1 MSTKTPAWI
10 NHIRLFIRNVFHA
23 AWLFSP
29 GILVL
34 VATAICFWNLLQGK
48 DIMLLAIQRRWF
60 FALFI
65 GTLFFL
71 VIVSWYGARMVSDA
85 KKKIDIEGPPG
96 PQGSQ
101 RPGTY
106 GPQGLKRPQG
116 SQDSQEPQGPL
127 PYLSPYFYTHTPRF
141 IGFSF
146 FTVIILAFAQLPI
159 FRRVEIPGWE
169 NGFYFLLFV
178 LSFPYYHFMSS
189 YIKRKFKHIAFNKLF
204 YILISIIII
213 GSLVLSI
220 SLHKFRGAIFAVLLL
235 LQWCYLIF
243 VITRRRWIE
252 SKMNKKPTGS
262 SEKPQ
267 NATKNAGIEQAEVG
281 FHRFFFSLSVLFL
294 AIYIACTVSISVSV
308 RLGSFSFVLL
318 AFAILLGIGFLLS
331 YISIRVGFNVHFIFV
346 LLAFAFGLWTERHRV
361 DLLDSTETMQ
371 LGQRDSF
378 QEYFNKWVRLR
389 QADIDSAS
397 EYPVYFVLADGG
409 ASRSGYWVASVL
421 SKLQDTS
428 RNSFGR
434 HLFCL
439 SGASGGS
446 VGNAS
451 FYLLLKR
458 LGDTPSRQPYDS
470 VYLKHSRQYLESDFL
485 TYTLSRMLSHD
496 FFVQVLPYDT
506 KGDRAKALALSL
518 ESAPT
523 GNTFL
528 EDSINMRTPFSHL
541 ISRRSDP
548 NSASL
553 PILCINTTRM
563 QDGRPSVI
571 STVALDAQTFNNRL
585 DVLTIIPKEK
595 DIKLSTAVVLGAS
608 FPYISPAGRIDQPD
622 ASRKNGIR
630 EHYFVDGGYVDNSGA
645 GVVHEML
652 IKLQQLKTA
661 ALNGSGDQQSK
672 DRLRK
677 LRFYVLHISNG
688 PTGEAYIKKVNPFI
702 NDLAAPLQTLA
713 GSYSVQTTINDS
725 RLKNFMTGISPDS
738 YWDLNLY
745 RPRETIKYSMNWVI
759 SRTTL
764 DSMDQRLRTH
774 ENIFRL
780 IARLPKK

>member
-10 NHIRLFIRNVFHA
+10 NHLRLFIRNVFHA

-29 GILVL
+29 GILFL
-34 VATAICFWNLLQGK
+34 GLTAICFWNLLQGK

-60 FALFI
+60 FALFLA
-65 GTLFFL
+65 TLIFL
-71 VIVSWYGARMVSDA
+71 VIVGWYGARMVSEA
-85 KKKIDIEGPPG
+85 KKKKDAEGAM
-96 PQGSQ
+96 
-101 RPGTY
+101 
-106 GPQGLKRPQG
+106 
-116 SQDSQEPQGPL
+116 
-127 PYLSPYFYTHTPRF
+127 PYISDYYYKHAPRF

-146 FTVIILAFAQLPI
+146 FTITILAFAQLPI
-159 FRRVEIPGWE
+159 FKTVTLPGWE
-169 NGFYFLLFV
+169 NGFYVLL
-178 LSFPYYHFMSS
+178 LAASFFYYEFMSRFLE
-189 YIKRKFKHIAFNKLF
+189 KRFTYIAFNRLF
-204 YILISIIII
+204 FVVVSLIFV
-213 GSLVLSI
+213 GTLLLSI
-220 SLHKFRGAIFAVLLL
+220 SLHQFRGIIFVVLLL
-235 LQWCYLIF
+235 LQWCFLVF
-243 VITRRRWIE
+243 VITRRGLIE
-252 SKMNKKPTGS
+252 NRKAKGVAGPPTRAWQ
-262 SEKPQ
+262 K
-267 NATKNAGIEQAEVG
+267 ATQKAGIDPSEAG
-281 FHRFFFSLSVLFL
+281 FHLVFLFL
-294 AIYIACTVSISVSV
+294 SIIFFLIYLACSVSISVSV
-308 RLGSFSFVLL
+308 RLGSFPYILL
-318 AFAILLGIGFLLS
+318 AFAILLGIGFLLT
-331 YISIRVGFNVHFIFV
+331 YISVRLGFNIHFIFV
-346 LLAFAFGLWTERHRV
+346 ILVFVFGLWSERHRV
-361 DLLDSTETMQ
+361 DLLDSKEPMR

-378 QEYFNKWVRLR
+378 QEYFNKWITLR
-389 QADIDSAS
+389 QNEIDSVS

-428 RNSFGR
+428 RTTFGR

-458 LGDTPSRQPYDS
+458 IGDTPSRKPYDS

-485 TYTLSRMLSHD
+485 TYTLSRMLSYD
-496 FFVQVLPYDT
+496 FFVQLAPFDT
-506 KGDRAKALALSL
+506 KGDRAQALTLSL
-518 ESAPT
+518 ESAPK

-528 EDSINMRTPFSHL
+528 EDSINMRIPFSDL
-541 ISRRSDP
+541 ISRKSDP
-548 NSASL
+548 NSANL

-585 DVLTIIPKEK
+585 DVLSIIPNGK
-595 DIKLSTAVVLGAS
+595 DIKLSTSVVLGAS
-608 FPYISPAGRIDQPD
+608 FPYISPAGRIDQPEP
-622 ASRKNGIR
+622 ARKNGIR

-652 IKLQQLKTA
+652 IKINQIKTSIINGPVGQQT
-661 ALNGSGDQQSK
+661 K
-672 DRLRK
+672 DRLGK

-688 PTGEAYIKKVNPFI
+688 PTGEAYVKKVNPFI
-702 NDLAAPLQTLA
+702 NDLAAPLKTLV

-725 RLKNFMTGISPDS
+725 RLKNFITGVAPDG

-745 RPRETIKYSMNWVI
+745 RPRETIKYPMNWVI

-774 ENIFRL
+774 ENILRL
-780 IARLPKK
+780 IPRLPKK